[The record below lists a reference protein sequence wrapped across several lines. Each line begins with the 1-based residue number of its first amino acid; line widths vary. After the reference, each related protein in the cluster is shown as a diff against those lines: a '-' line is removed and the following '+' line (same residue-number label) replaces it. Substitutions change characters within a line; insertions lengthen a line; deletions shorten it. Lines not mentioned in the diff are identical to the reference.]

1 MGTLYCIQCG
11 EAFKS
16 DDPASVF
23 CPEHGGKAQEDLF
36 QTMPKQE
43 PLPKTPKGTRIRR
56 QEPMQHEP
64 SGYHGKSF
72 STFAKGDILA
82 DLYQID
88 DIKAGGMGYVYIAK
102 HQQWGVKLAIKS
114 PNELMLSDPAFFSM
128 ILKEADA
135 WTELGLHPNIAYC
148 YYIRQF
154 DGIPLIFI
162 EYVDGGNLRDWI
174 AEARCYDL
182 KTGLDLA
189 IQFCHG
195 LEHAHKQGKIHR
207 DIKPENILMT
217 TNGTLKITDFGLI
230 KGGGIAHG
238 GRVGRGGTSF
248 GTIMGTLAY
257 MSPEQYEDA
266 SAIDE
271 RTDIYAFGVCL
282 YEMFCGRLPYAQ
294 TSDQV
299 AASYLARLDNRP
311 APEPTALRPDLPE
324 VLAVIL
330 KRCIALDRAHR
341 YPHLADLRQDLAAVY
356 RQMYLEDAPHAE
368 LAQVDLRADALNNR
382 AVSYLDLGRE
392 DDAITC
398 WQEAL
403 TIDPQHFEATYN
415 YNYLLFDRSRIAWH
429 KFRSIL
435 EGLEGT
441 SGNRTEYWK
450 TVSRQYLAM
459 GELKKVTEIQNTPH
473 LITDIE
479 FTGAFEKEKK
489 LQIMTF
495 TGHSKEV
502 YCIALTADGRY
513 TLSGDGSGCMKL
525 WETMTGKE
533 IRTLRGSTAKDTSQ
547 QNSIYSVAI
556 TLNGHYALSGDIAG
570 LVRFWNLETG
580 EERVFSP
587 VHKSAVLC
595 VAVTPDGRYGISG
608 SYDMTMRIWDLA
620 ACKEIGVFGKHQ
632 DAVKCLAITPDG
644 RYLLSGGYDNALI
657 LWDISR
663 REKIRSFTGHT
674 NWVYSVA
681 ITANGQYALSGSI
694 DNTIKLWN
702 LSTGAMVRTFHVDTS
717 ITSVAITPDDR
728 YVVVGT
734 HDQALKVWDLSS
746 GKEIRSFTSH
756 DGEIWP
762 VVITPDGGHA
772 LSGSKDS
779 TVKLW
784 DIRALEKQPCRPAYP
799 LLSEI
804 TEILSLMLQS
814 KKIREMVNEARLAIT
829 GGDYKAA
836 LTRLRHAQTHPGFE
850 RDDEIQDVLHSCREG
865 KKHHVR
871 GLVNGWCK
879 RTFQGHRSGIGAIS
893 VTPDGRYLLSS
904 SQDETF
910 KVWEVSTGKPVNTFM
925 GCSTDDMLSSLPITP
940 DGRYVFSC
948 LYNDLILWELA
959 TGSEVRD
966 FMIESEIDI
975 NSEIVTAV
983 AITPNGQYG
992 LSGHGDNTL
1001 KLWNLATGQEIR
1013 HFTGHSDIISFI
1025 AITQDSRLVLS
1036 ASKDTTVKLWELAT
1050 GRHIRTFTGHSD
1062 WVTSVATTQDGRYA
1076 VSGSFDSTLKLW
1088 NLAAD
1093 QEICTYYGH
1102 TDKVS
1107 SVVVTPNGRFILSGG
1122 KDTSLRLWDLSTGK
1136 EIQIFRGHSDM
1147 ITSMVITQNGR
1158 YAVSGSRDYSLKLW
1172 EFDWDFELLE

>member
-11 EAFKS
+11 EAFES

-43 PLPKTPKGTRIRR
+43 PLPKTPEGTRIRR

-82 DLYQID
+82 DLYRID

-311 APEPTALRPDLPE
+311 APEPAALRPDLPE

-392 DDAITC
+392 DDAIAC

-415 YNYLLFDRSRIAWH
+415 YNYLLFENGRLLWDGFKARLESLEVSIGQRS
-429 KFRSIL
+429 
-435 EGLEGT
+435 
-441 SGNRTEYWK
+441 EYWK
-450 TVSRQYLAM
+450 TVAWQYLAM
-459 GELKKVTEIQNTPH
+459 GDMEKIEEIQKSSNRQFDTEFLAGVAQEAKRLTRIGPNYVRTAAITPNGRHALLGIGSHLLLWELSSGKEIMTYTGHTEAVESAAVTQDSRYALSGSKDTTLKLWDLNSGQHIRTFIGHTSPVSALSITPNCQFVVSGSNDSTLKLWDIATGQELRTYIGHSSPITAIAITPDGKHILSGSQDNSLKLWNVNTGQE
-473 LITDIE
+473 I
-479 FTGAFEKEKK
+479 
-489 LQIMTF
+489 QTF
-495 TGHSKEV
+495 TGHTRPVS
-502 YCIALTADGRY
+502 
-513 TLSGDGSGCMKL
+513 
-525 WETMTGKE
+525 
-533 IRTLRGSTAKDTSQ
+533 
-547 QNSIYSVAI
+547 SV
-556 TLNGHYALSGDIAG
+556 
-570 LVRFWNLETG
+570 
-580 EERVFSP
+580 
-587 VHKSAVLC
+587 
-595 VAVTPDGRYGISG
+595 
-608 SYDMTMRIWDLA
+608 
-620 ACKEIGVFGKHQ
+620 
-632 DAVKCLAITPDG
+632 AITPDG
-644 RYLLSGGYDNALI
+644 RLALSGSLGTTRCWNLATGKEIEIIGWHRSGTAAIAITPDGRKVLSGGLDGWLI
-657 LWDISR
+657 LWDLITSR
-663 REKIRSFTGHT
+663 EIRSFRGP
-674 NWVYSVA
+674 SGIMSSLS
-681 ITANGQYALSGSI
+681 ITPDGKHALSGSYDSVSI
-694 DNTIKLWN
+694 LLDISETKFKPLYPLISAITAASSMLSRNTNFRIMIEQAQTLIERGLFPEAIHILRKAQQVPGFESDPEILDSLHAIRMKTVNNIIKLSKGWPR
-702 LSTGAMVRTFHVDTS
+702 STLKGHSHIVS
-717 ITSVAITPDDR
+717 SVAITPDSKYILSGSWDE
-728 YVVVGT
+728 T
-734 HDQALKVWDLSS
+734 LKLWDVLT
-746 GKEIRSFTSH
+746 GKEVRTFTGHTGWISA
-756 DGEIWP
+756 
-762 VVITPDGGHA
+762 VAITPDGHHA
-772 LSGSKDS
+772 LSGSYDGTIKF
-779 TVKLW
+779 W
-784 DIRALEKQPCRPAYP
+784 QLETGQ
-799 LLSEI
+799 EI
-804 TEILSLMLQS
+804 HCF
-814 KKIREMVNEARLAIT
+814 KGHDDFAIT
-829 GGDYKAA
+829 S
-836 LTRLRHAQTHPGFE
+836 LT
-850 RDDEIQDVLHSCREG
+850 
-865 KKHHVR
+865 
-871 GLVNGWCK
+871 
-879 RTFQGHRSGIGAIS
+879 IS
-893 VTPDGRYLLSS
+893 PDGRYILSGDNKNTLIVRKLDTG
-904 SQDETF
+904 QII
-910 KVWEVSTGKPVNTFM
+910 KVMSGNDSFGITSVAIAPNGQFALVGSNDNEIKIWDMVSGKEMRSFR
-925 GCSTDDMLSSLPITP
+925 GHTDS
-940 DGRYVFSC
+940 
-948 LYNDLILWELA
+948 
-959 TGSEVRD
+959 
-966 FMIESEIDI
+966 IESL
-975 NSEIVTAV
+975 VV
-983 AITPNGQYG
+983 TPNGKEV
-992 LSGHGDNTL
+992 LSGGKDNTVI
-1001 KLWNLATGQEIR
+1001 LWNLTTGQEVTTI
-1013 HFTGHSDIISFI
+1013 SDAFPITSI
-1025 AITQDSRLVLS
+1025 AVTPDSRFALLGGYS
-1036 ASKDTTVKLWELAT
+1036 MTLWDIGSGLEIGNFNEQSGKVMALAV
-1050 GRHIRTFTGHSD
+1050 S
-1062 WVTSVATTQDGRYA
+1062 SDGRYA
-1076 VSGSFDSTLKLW
+1076 VSG
-1088 NLAAD
+1088 NLN
-1093 QEICTYYGH
+1093 QT
-1102 TDKVS
+1102 
-1107 SVVVTPNGRFILSGG
+1107 
-1122 KDTSLRLWDLSTGK
+1122 
-1136 EIQIFRGHSDM
+1136 
-1147 ITSMVITQNGR
+1147 ITI
-1158 YAVSGSRDYSLKLW
+1158 W
-1172 EFDWDFELLE
+1172 EFDWDFEITKN